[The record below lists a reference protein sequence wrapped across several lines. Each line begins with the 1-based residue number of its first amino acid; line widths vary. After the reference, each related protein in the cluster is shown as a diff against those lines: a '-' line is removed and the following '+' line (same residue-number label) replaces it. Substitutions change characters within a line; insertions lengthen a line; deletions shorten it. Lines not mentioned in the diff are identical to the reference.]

1 MRLMALLL
9 LLPGALLAAGTD
21 TPAALQARY
30 AAAAQQ
36 EAPGSGG
43 LQAERGRQFFASRHG
58 AEWSCSSCH
67 TADPRTSGRHA
78 VTGKTL
84 KPLAPS
90 ANPDRFTDVA
100 KVEKWFRR
108 NCKDVLSRECTAR
121 EKGEV
126 LAYLQSLR

>member
-1 MRLMALLL
+1 MRLIALLP
-9 LLPGALLAAGTD
+9 LLPGVLLAAGTD

-30 AAAAQQ
+30 AAAAQL

-67 TADPRTSGRHA
+67 TPDPRTNGRHA

-90 ANPDRFTDVA
+90 ANPERFTDAA

-121 EKGEV
+121 EKGDV
-126 LAYLQSLR
+126 LAYLQSLH